1 MASLFSCS
9 MSRAFTRPTT
19 LSLIHRVSPL
29 SNVPTHT
36 TPFSTST
43 SHSATLMQVLRKARK
58 PQRSRHT
65 TSPALKNRPQMKAVC
80 LKVTTVKP
88 KKPNSG
94 ERRIARVR
102 LSSGKNVQAAIPGEG
117 HNVQQHSVVL
127 VRGGRSQDCPGVRYH
142 LVRGALDLVSSSTL
156 DVREAFAKD
165 PRAGWCREP
174 YNFEIEV
181 RDQEA
186 EDTVSMVTAIENL

>member
-1 MASLFSCS
+1 MSLCRKTRHETQQSFSGIPKRSSAVWVTSKSRSLSTSNVNTNHRTLTMASLFSCS
-9 MSRAFTRPTT
+9 MSRAFTRPAA
-19 LSLIHRVSPL
+19 LSLIHRASPL
-29 SNVPTHT
+29 SHVPPHT
-36 TPFSTST
+36 TAFSTST

-65 TSPALKNRPQMKAVC
+65 TSPALKDRPQMKAVC

-117 HNVQQHSVVL
+117 ECPF
-127 VRGGRSQDCPGVRYH
+127 VRCCS
-142 LVRGALDLVSSSTL
+142 LDS
-156 DVREAFAKD
+156 
-165 PRAGWCREP
+165 
-174 YNFEIEV
+174 
-181 RDQEA
+181 
-186 EDTVSMVTAIENL
+186 